1 MKERSSTPPNNAPL
15 SIKARKVLACS
26 TRGEHWICEGI
37 ENRRETRVEGQK
49 KRRDGLVFPGFSVA
63 SRLELTCEVRQQP
76 EWYGIGFTGRAG
88 AS

>member
-1 MKERSSTPPNNAPL
+1 MKGLKIGERPGL
-15 SIKARKVLACS
+15 
-26 TRGEHWICEGI
+26 RGK
-37 ENRRETRVEGQK
+37 K